1 MARPSW
7 TSAADIDF
15 RDESRMTDAPWRL
28 IVDKNSYADF
38 SVSVSPAVEQAVV
51 EGKAPP
57 TIFLNIFDRD
67 SITVG
72 VNEDPEQVLDLEF
85 CRENGI
91 DFRRR
96 VNGGGAIYTGTGSA
110 FLVYFVPTSHPDV
123 PETTAEAFP
132 KILTALAETFRELYG
147 FPAEYRPLNDV
158 QVEGRKL
165 VPTSLKIENG
175 VMTFRIVVNVKE
187 MDTDLAAGAMPMP
200 PEKVKDKVLKDL
212 QSRFTCLEREAGRE
226 LSEQDLEEMTRAAVA
241 HAFGNPAFEPGS
253 LTDAERGY
261 AEAFRAKFDNEG
273 WLYGKSER
281 NRFGGLTGPGD
292 TVGRGREKAV
302 GGMIWATLVV
312 RDGTVLHA
320 VVNGDWHPRPID
332 GVAWLEQALSGV
344 AAEEDALR
352 AAVEAFL
359 ARDDVEFAGVEVDD
373 LMSALGKALAD
384 QKALA

>member
-1 MARPSW
+1 
-7 TSAADIDF
+7 
-15 RDESRMTDAPWRL
+15 MTDAPWRL
-28 IVDKNSYADF
+28 IVDRNSYADF
-38 SVSVSPAVEQAVV
+38 SVSVSPAVERAVV

-57 TIFLNIFDRD
+57 TIYLNIFDRD
-67 SITVG
+67 SITIG
-72 VNEDPEQVLDLEF
+72 VNEDPEQVLDLDF

-123 PETTAEAFP
+123 PGTTAEAFP

-226 LSEQDLEEMTRAAVA
+226 LSERDLEHMTRAAVA
-241 HAFGNPAFEPGS
+241 HAFGSPTLEPGE
-253 LTDAERGY
+253 LTDAEREY
-261 AEAFRAKFDNEG
+261 AEGFRAKFDNEG
-273 WLYGKSER
+273 WLYGKSEQ
-281 NRFGGLTGPGD
+281 NRFGPIAGLGD

-312 RDGTVLHA
+312 RDGKVLHA
-320 VVNGDWHPRPID
+320 VINGDWHPRPID
-332 GVAWLEQALSGV
+332 GVAWLEEALAGV
-344 AAEEDALR
+344 DVEEAALR
-352 AAVEAFL
+352 EALEEFL
-359 ARDDVEFAGVEVDD
+359 AREDVEFAGVEVDD
-373 LMSALGKALAD
+373 LMSALTKASADLKALA
-384 QKALA
+384 